1 MTKEGNMSQIPNTP
15 DLSSLYDEF
24 NLEQA
29 IDSKFSTEGVN
40 TENGSWVPD
49 TPTQTTKLP
58 ARKTVP
64 DTRSAEQRI
73 DDLFEKMGSQHRL
86 LLGVMGACEERKPF
100 EEVEETVTELQ
111 QFNASVYSPAN
122 FCGMLEAA
130 GALAHVTE
138 DGTPYDEFV
147 NEPELVT
154 IGDQEFL
161 KPRPAPKS
169 FWETT
174 PAGAARVDAYDP
186 HAQLASIYGE
196 FPQTLPIFKR
206 VLAFLANEPEGASLA
221 KISAIVDGDPL
232 VQKPRFYAGHFLER
246 LERADAVEWR
256 DTWYITDIGRE
267 SLEQMADVVD
277 PGLPA
282 AQQ

>member
-1 MTKEGNMSQIPNTP
+1 MSHIPNTP
-15 DLSSLYDEF
+15 DLDSLYDDEF
-24 NLEQA
+24 NLEQT
-29 IDSKFSTEGVN
+29 IDSKFSTEGIN
-40 TENGSWVPD
+40 TEKGSWIPD
-49 TPTQTTKLP
+49 TPTQTATPPVK
-58 ARKTVP
+58 KTVA
-64 DTRSAEQRI
+64 DTRTAEQRI
-73 DDLFEKMGSQHRL
+73 DDLFKKMGPQHRL
-86 LLGVMGACEERKPF
+86 LLSVLAACEQRKPF
-100 EEVEETVTELQ
+100 EDVEKTVAELQ

-138 DGTPYDEFV
+138 DGTPYDEFA

-154 IGDQEFL
+154 IDGQEFL
-161 KPRPAPKS
+161 KPRPAPQS

-174 PAGAARVDAYDP
+174 PVGAARVDAYDP
-186 HAQLASIYGE
+186 HAQLAAIYGE

-206 VLAFLANEPEGASLA
+206 VLTLLADEPDGASLA
-221 KISAIVDGDPL
+221 KISAIVDSDPL

-256 DTWYITDIGRE
+256 DAWCITDIGRE
-267 SLEQMADVVD
+267 SLEQMVDVVD

>member
-1 MTKEGNMSQIPNTP
+1 MSHIPNTP
-15 DLSSLYDEF
+15 DLDSLYDDEF

-29 IDSKFSTEGVN
+29 IDSKFSTEGIN
-40 TENGSWVPD
+40 TEKGSWIPD
-49 TPTQTTKLP
+49 TPTQTATPPVK
-58 ARKTVP
+58 KTVV
-64 DTRSAEQRI
+64 DTRTAEQRI
-73 DDLFEKMGSQHRL
+73 DDLFKKMGPQHRL
-86 LLGVMGACEERKPF
+86 LLSVLAACEQRKPF
-100 EEVEETVTELQ
+100 EDVEKTVAELQ

-154 IGDQEFL
+154 IDGQEFL
-161 KPRPAPKS
+161 KPRPAPQS

-174 PAGAARVDAYDP
+174 PVGAARVDAYDP
-186 HAQLASIYGE
+186 HAQLAAIYGE

-206 VLAFLANEPEGASLA
+206 VLTLLADEPDGASLA
-221 KISAIVDGDPL
+221 KISAIVDSDPL

-256 DTWYITDIGRE
+256 DAWCITDIGRE
-267 SLEQMADVVD
+267 SLEQMVDVVD

>member
-1 MTKEGNMSQIPNTP
+1 MSHIPNTP
-15 DLSSLYDEF
+15 DLDSLYDDEF
-24 NLEQA
+24 NLEQT
-29 IDSKFSTEGVN
+29 IDSKFSTEGIN
-40 TENGSWVPD
+40 TEKGSWIPD
-49 TPTQTTKLP
+49 TPTQTATPPVK
-58 ARKTVP
+58 KTVV
-64 DTRSAEQRI
+64 DTRTAEQRI
-73 DDLFEKMGSQHRL
+73 DDLFKKMGPQHRL
-86 LLGVMGACEERKPF
+86 LLSVLAACEQRKPF
-100 EEVEETVTELQ
+100 EDVEKTVAELQ

-138 DGTPYDEFV
+138 DGTPYDEFA

-154 IGDQEFL
+154 IDGQEFL
-161 KPRPAPKS
+161 KPRPAPQS

-174 PAGAARVDAYDP
+174 PVGAARVDAYDP
-186 HAQLASIYGE
+186 HAQLAAIYGE

-206 VLAFLANEPEGASLA
+206 VLTLLADEPDGASLA
-221 KISAIVDGDPL
+221 KISAIVDSDPL

-256 DTWYITDIGRE
+256 DAWCITDIGRE

>member
-1 MTKEGNMSQIPNTP
+1 MSHIPNTP
-15 DLSSLYDEF
+15 DLDSLYDDEF

-29 IDSKFSTEGVN
+29 IDSKFSTEGIN
-40 TENGSWVPD
+40 TEKGSWIPD
-49 TPTQTTKLP
+49 TPTQTATPPVK
-58 ARKTVP
+58 KTVA
-64 DTRSAEQRI
+64 DTRTAEQRI
-73 DDLFEKMGSQHRL
+73 DDLFKKMGPQHRL
-86 LLGVMGACEERKPF
+86 LLSVLAACEQRKPF
-100 EEVEETVTELQ
+100 EDVEKTVAELQ

-154 IGDQEFL
+154 IDGQEFL
-161 KPRPAPKS
+161 KPRPAPQS

-174 PAGAARVDAYDP
+174 PVGTARVDAYDP
-186 HAQLASIYGE
+186 HAQLAAIYGE

-206 VLAFLANEPEGASLA
+206 VLTLLADEPDGVSLA
-221 KISAIVDGDPL
+221 KISAIVDSDPL

-256 DTWYITDIGRE
+256 DAWCITDIGRE
-267 SLEQMADVVD
+267 SLEQMVDVVD